1 MVKLP
6 LEEVRMKTVMI
17 VDDAPF
23 MRITIKRILE
33 NNEFNI
39 VAEAENGYKAIEM
52 YMKFKPDI
60 ISLDITMPEMDGI
73 EALKKIKEINS
84 KVKVIMVT
92 AMGQDNLVREAIKLG
107 ATSFLVK
114 PFNENQLIQTFKQV
128 SSRI

>member
-1 MVKLP
+1 
-6 LEEVRMKTVMI
+6 MKTVMI
-17 VDDAPF
+17 VDDATF
-23 MRITIKRILE
+23 MRMTIKRILE
-33 NNEFNI
+33 NNEFNV

-73 EALKKIKEINS
+73 EALKKIKEINN